1 MTTSETTEMLAKMA
15 ASYPAVFGKMDEV
28 KMVTM
33 IKAWS
38 GALAEYSAEEANAA
52 LDRLIRSS
60 RFCPALAELIDAIQQ
75 TRHDN
80 WLIDVSMAA
89 AKRTYEYVAE
99 QERKRGIANPSAEIP
114 EIVARQIK
122 APFEQLLNGGKPTA
136 YQNHTEAAK

>member
-1 MTTSETTEMLAKMA
+1 MTTSETTEMLVKMA
-15 ASYPAVFGKMDEV
+15 ASYPAVFGKMDEG
-28 KMVTM
+28 KMVAM

-52 LDRLIRSS
+52 LDRLIRLS

-80 WLIDVSMAA
+80 WLIDISMAA

-99 QERKRGIANPSAEIP
+99 QERKRGMSNPSAEVP
-114 EIVARQIK
+114 EIVVRQIK
-122 APFEQLLNGGKPTA
+122 SPFEQLQKGKPAT